1 MPVHIK
7 KLSYVKLK
15 FSDNCLFTFIFVVG
29 GCVCDKDYFL
39 GMENKTVIIYICIM
53 YENALIMVNYK

>member
-15 FSDNCLFTFIFVVG
+15 CSDNCLFTFIFVVMKG
-29 GCVCDKDYFL
+29 DKDYFL
-39 GMENKTVIIYICIM
+39 GMENKTVIIYICIIYVLYM
-53 YENALIMVNYK
+53 RMR